1 MQCTAYT
8 PPPPLKLS
16 HRYATEVDFQIYEM
30 GPLAYYMA
38 DDFFI
43 PNPPLG
49 RIIGNIYRPPY
60 ISRDNYATLTR
71 EFNALL
77 LEYHSKRY
85 NTYMCGDY
93 NIDLLKVNKVHSYD
107 MYFNDVLSAG
117 YIPTITLPTRLS
129 TSSTL
134 IDNIF
139 TANISKEVK
148 ACI

>member
-1 MQCTAYT
+1 M
-8 PPPPLKLS
+8 
-16 HRYATEVDFQIYEM
+16 
-30 GPLAYYMA
+30 
-38 DDFFI
+38 
-43 PNPPLG
+43 
-49 RIIGNIYRPPY
+49 IGNIYRPPY
-60 ISRDNYATLTR
+60 NSRDNYATFTR

-107 MYFNDVLSAG
+107 MYFKYILSAG
-117 YIPTITLPTRLS
+117 YIPTVTLPTRLS

-139 TANISKEVK
+139 TTNIST
-148 ACI
+148 